1 MSSECKY
8 DAKHLEDKL
17 RARFEPSHVEVTDDS
32 DGCGAKFSVIIV
44 SKEFVGQSLLKKHRL
59 VNQSLAEELK
69 SIHAFSQ
76 KTYTPEEWEK
86 VQQQQQ

>member
-1 MSSECKY
+1 MSKY
-8 DAKHLEDKL
+8 DAKYLEDKL
-17 RARFEPSHVEVTDDS
+17 RARFDASHVEVSDDS
-32 DGCGAKFSVIIV
+32 DGCGGKFSVIIV
-44 SKEFVGQSLLKKHRL
+44 SKAFVGQTLLQKHRL

-86 VQQQQQ
+86 VQQQK